1 MKETVLR
8 CDWCVTKPR
17 RFAIVTLA
25 LSNGRATKSAPTLDL
40 CEPHRK
46 EIYRA
51 FKTRKPAGAKKTLTP
66 KLKAAQDAGKAKHI
80 EMWAARGKQ
89 ILDFLAKAKDP
100 VPAAELRKV
109 MKKVPKHIYTRTLM
123 SLRESKKIKREG
135 WSKSARWSL
144 V

>member
-17 RFAIVTLA
+17 KFAIVTLA

-51 FKTRKPAGAKKTLTP
+51 FQARKPAGAKKTLTP
-66 KLKAAQDAGKAKHI
+66 KLKASYDARKGRYA
-80 EMWAARGKQ
+80 EMWAARHKQ

-100 VPAAELRKV
+100 VPAAVLRKAIK
-109 MKKVPKHIYTRTLM
+109 MPKHTYTRTLGL
-123 SLRESKKIKREG
+123 LRESKKIKREG